1 MTGTPPTV
9 FDVSNRLIKGKL
21 INPRNNK
28 ATKIKRLLRIRD
40 KNGCPLLLEG
50 RPFVWFVD

>member
-1 MTGTPPTV
+1 
-9 FDVSNRLIKGKL
+9 
-21 INPRNNK
+21 
-28 ATKIKRLLRIRD
+28 LLRIRD